1 MIYSDTLDQIIT
13 GQLDALAPETDK
25 EGRFPRP
32 VIDALA
38 KAGLMG
44 LVSSKD
50 VGGMGLGLAEASAV
64 VARLAQSC
72 PSTAMIVCM
81 HY

>member
-1 MIYSDTLDQIIT
+1 MTYLETLDQIIA

-50 VGGMGLGLAEASAV
+50 VGGMGLLRS
-64 VARLAQSC
+64 RIAQ
-72 PSTAMIVCM
+72 PFLGAGQ
-81 HY
+81 HRHQGRR